1 MKNSTSVSKNQLIC
15 KIFESITE
23 FDKNEYNL
31 IQTPGNPFLEYNFLY
46 ALEASG
52 SIGRGTGWDPRY
64 IVLYD
69 QSKII
74 AALTFFVKTDSY
86 GEYIFDWEWARAY
99 YNAGLAYYPKA
110 VVGVPFTPATGEK
123 ILVDQN
129 YDFDLCGSVLIEKLL
144 DFCCSLGLSSAHF
157 LFITEKER
165 LLLEKLGFLS
175 RLTHQ
180 YHWHN
185 RNYKT
190 FDDFLSDLRSGRRKQ
205 IRKERKKL
213 YSSNINFEIVS
224 NDQLTETH
232 RDIIWQFYINTN
244 SKKWGNAYLN
254 KNFFDIIFELY
265 RERTVLVFAKSQ
277 SSWLGGTINFFK
289 NKNLYG
295 RYWGCLKEIEF
306 LHFECCY
313 YKLIE
318 FAIENGMEKFEAGA
332 QGEHK
337 FLRGFSAVPINSSH
351 YFFNKGA
358 HNSIS
363 DFLKREIVYNRNI
376 IMNYN
381 NQSPLKHLYGGKI

>member
-1 MKNSTSVSKNQLIC
+1 MKNSNSALKNQLSC
-15 KIFESITE
+15 KIFESVEE
-23 FDKNEYNL
+23 FEKSEYNQ
-31 IQTPGNPFLEYNFLY
+31 IQSADNPFLEYDFLY

-52 SIGRGTGWDPRY
+52 SVGRGTGWDPRY

-69 QSKII
+69 KNKII

-99 YNAGLAYYPKA
+99 YDAGIPYYPKA
-110 VVGVPFTPATGEK
+110 VVGVPFTPATGER
-123 ILVDQN
+123 ILVNEN
-129 YDFDLCGSVLIEKLL
+129 YDFELCGSVLIEKLL
-144 DFCCSLGLSSAHF
+144 DYCLSQGLSSVHF
-157 LFITEKER
+157 LFITEKEK

-185 RNYKT
+185 KNYKT

-213 YSSNINFEIVS
+213 YSGNIEIEIVS
-224 NDQLTETH
+224 DKQLTEMH

-254 KNFFDIIFELY
+254 KKFFDIIFERY
-265 RERTVLVFAKSQ
+265 RERTVLVLAKSQ
-277 SSWLGGTINFFK
+277 SRWLGGTINFFK

-295 RYWGCLKEIEF
+295 RYWGCLREIEF

-318 FAIENGMEKFEAGA
+318 FAIENGIEKFEAGA

-358 HNSIS
+358 YNSIS
-363 DFLKREIVYNRNI
+363 DFLRREIIYSQNMI
-376 IMNYN
+376 KNYN
-381 NQSPLKHLYGGKI
+381 NRSPLKHFYGGKI